1 MQNYELTCLL
11 SPDLDEAGIEKIQEL
26 IKVKSLLKE
35 TPKKVKLAYPV
46 EKQEQAFLLTREFPA
61 EPKEIL
67 ELNKILKQEKN
78 ILRFLLIKKQK
89 EEKKPE
95 FKPRK
100 PEEKADLS
108 KIEKELKKVL
118 DEE

>member
-46 EKQEQAFLLTREFPA
+46 EKQEQVFLLTREFQA

-67 ELNKILKQEKN
+67 ELNKILEQEKN
-78 ILRFLLIKKQK
+78 IFRFLLIKKQK
-89 EEKKPE
+89 EEKRPE
-95 FKPRK
+95 FKPK
-100 PEEKADLS
+100 NKEEKADLS
-108 KIEKELKKVL
+108 KIEKELQKVL
-118 DEE
+118 DKE